1 MDERLK
7 NEAQHVSCYESAWWA
22 YLCLKKNAIKQKIFQ
37 SPPAGFRFDYSL
49 IVHHAS
55 FELQMRFINTLMQK
69 LIGKQLAMHYFTAK
83 VLSEYGKHPPML
95 AYQILKP
102 NKEAQQ

>member
-1 MDERLK
+1 MK
-7 NEAQHVSCYESAWWA
+7 HNT
-22 YLCLKKNAIKQKIFQ
+22 YLVMRVHGGHIYVFFLNAIKQKSFH
-37 SPPAGFRFDYSL
+37 SPSAGFRFDYSL

-83 VLSEYGKHPPML
+83 VLSEYGKHSPML